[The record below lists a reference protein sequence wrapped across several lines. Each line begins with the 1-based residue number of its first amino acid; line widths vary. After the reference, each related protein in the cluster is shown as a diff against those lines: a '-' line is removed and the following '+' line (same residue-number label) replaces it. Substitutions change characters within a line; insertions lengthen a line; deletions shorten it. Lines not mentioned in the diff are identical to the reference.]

1 MWCSQR
7 FSSGLHSCALGVL
20 AGAAVFVCAA
30 GAAAQTTVVPTP
42 DECITDVSPTP
53 PGQPRRFQCAGDEVS
68 FFVSI
73 PQACSASS
81 GCGLITNLPGATQ
94 TAASAEANLGLEQ
107 RVAAL
112 ALPRPFVVISAQR
125 DRPQGPPIFGANSDD
140 EVFAFMQRAAR
151 VFAADLD
158 RIHIGGFSQG
168 GGITFSILCD
178 PQRASFI
185 ASAAPAASAPADP
198 QCFGAGAAF
207 ENPSAPI
214 LYFSGTQDTIAAFER
229 QAAAAEAIVSG
240 IGPVQ
245 STTVIDQ
252 GVNGF
257 TQTRITGAN
266 GRTLELIR
274 YDNVNARLGGHCFP
288 GPAVPNGGGCD
299 GPTAFEIGAKTLE
312 FYVNNPKSAQ

>member
-1 MWCSQR
+1 MRSDKR
-7 FSSGLHSCALGVL
+7 FRSGVL
-20 AGAAVFVCAA
+20 AALVGILAFGWA
-30 GAAAQTTVVPTP
+30 GSAGAQTTSAPAP
-42 DECITDVSPTP
+42 DECITDISPTAT
-53 PGQPRRFQCAGDEVS
+53 GTPRRFQCAGDEVS

-73 PQACSASS
+73 PQACSASA
-81 GCGLITNLPGATQ
+81 GCGLIVNLPGATQ
-94 TAASAEANLGLEQ
+94 TAASAENNLGLER

-112 ALPRPFVVISAQR
+112 ALPRPFLVISAQR
-125 DRPQGPPIFGANSDD
+125 DRPGMTPIFAAGSAD

-178 PQRASFI
+178 PAKASFI
-185 ASAAPAASAPADP
+185 ASAAPAASAPGDR
-198 QCFGAGAAF
+198 QCFGAGAGF
-207 ENPSAPI
+207 DNPSAPI

-229 QAAAAEAIVSG
+229 QAAAAEAIVDG
-240 IGPVQ
+240 LAPVQ

-252 GVNGF
+252 GVSGF
-257 TQTRITGAN
+257 TQTRILGMS
-266 GRTLELIR
+266 GRILELIR
-274 YDNVNARLGGHCFP
+274 YDNTNARLGGHCFP

-312 FYVNNPKSAQ
+312 FYVNNPKRAQ